1 MALNTTGDLI
11 TEVLVRNNR
20 TTTDTFITDTTIQG
34 WLKDAHTWAA
44 GYKKWPMTEGKYST
58 TTASVSTS
66 PEGYTTLSYPENWK
80 SDSIRL
86 MTVGGKRFYKKNF
99 YKFQSFFEDN
109 SSDTSKLYTD
119 YGRQIL
125 INPNASDFSGTIVL
139 WGQFGPLLDVTD
151 FTQPTIFSNADEQ
164 GNEAIVEKM
173 SEYLKR
179 REHLE
184 YEAQVHGQTAN
195 AILDL
200 VSSKIG
206 EEQFNYQDTLNEG
219 WMKRFDVLRG
229 GFKEDIFRRD
239 QWGL

>member
-1 MALNTTGDLI
+1 MALNNVGDIL

-20 TTTDTFITDTTIQG
+20 TTTDGFITDSTLQG
-34 WLKDAHTWAA
+34 WVKDAHTWAA
-44 GYKKWPMTEGKYST
+44 AQKKWPMTEGKS
-58 TTASVSTS
+58 STS
-66 PEGYTTLSYPENWK
+66 SSSTVASAEGYTSLSYPENWK
-80 SDSIRL
+80 SDSVRL
-86 MTVGGKRFYKKNF
+86 LTVGGKRFYKKNF
-99 YKFQSFFEDN
+99 YKFQSFMEDN
-109 SSDTSKLYTD
+109 SSDTSKIYTD
-119 YGRQIL
+119 FGRQLL

-139 WGQFGPLLDVTD
+139 WGQFGPILDVTD
-151 FTQPTIFSNADEQ
+151 FTSLTIFSNADEQ
-164 GNEAIVEKM
+164 GNEAIVEKA

-184 YEAQVHGQTAN
+184 YEAQVHGQTAL
-195 AILDL
+195 ALL
-200 VSSKIG
+200 EQVSQKIG